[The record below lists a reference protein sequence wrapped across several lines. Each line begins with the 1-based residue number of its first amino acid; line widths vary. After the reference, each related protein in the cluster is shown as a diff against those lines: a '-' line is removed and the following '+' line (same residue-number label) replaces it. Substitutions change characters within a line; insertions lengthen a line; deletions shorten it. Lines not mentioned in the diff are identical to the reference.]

1 MSPFLIPLFYQI
13 YIFFQAIK
21 QLVLISMIFKTFD
34 SDIDKIS
41 SKIGVLGK
49 SFNDIFESYQNWK
62 DKIANLSNPLK
73 GGTLTKSEAKQ
84 QVGGL
89 LSYIF
94 KDNSKEKLVEE
105 FETFKSMMTDYGM
118 TAEEVAKD
126 LGDELNPQIRTYIR
140 NSKDGELTTEGF
152 NASIGNLSLSA
163 KAGKIALQGLAIA
176 GNALLTFAVTEG
188 ISLFVMLFH
197 SLHKKNVVQICIL
210 HSF

>member
-1 MSPFLIPLFYQI
+1 MFEKSFDA
-13 YIFFQAIK
+13 IFTSIK
-21 QLVLISMIFKTFD
+21 QRSN
-34 SDIDKIS
+34 DIEKIS
-41 SKIGVLGK
+41 EQLKGL
-49 SFNDIFESYQNWK
+49 
-62 DKIANLSNPLK
+62 NPLLSDK
-73 GGTLTKSEAKQ
+73 QAKSQAKQ
-84 QVGGL
+84 QVGDL

-94 KDNSKEKLVEE
+94 KDNSKDKLVEE

-126 LGDELNPQIRTYIR
+126 LGDELSPQIQSYVKAA
-140 NSKDGELTTEGF
+140 KDGELTTEGF

-176 GNALLTFAVTEG
+176 GNALLAFAVTEG
-188 ISLFVMLFH
+188 INLFVMLFH

>member
-1 MSPFLIPLFYQI
+1 
-13 YIFFQAIK
+13 
-21 QLVLISMIFKTFD
+21 MIFKTFD
-34 SDIDKIS
+34 SDIDNVT

-49 SFNDIFESYQNWK
+49 SFNNIIELYQKRKTEIAELKDNGYDESQIKN
-62 DKIANLSNPLK
+62 
-73 GGTLTKSEAKQ
+73 

-89 LSYIF
+89 FSYIF
-94 KDNSKEKLVEE
+94 KDNSKDKLVEE

-118 TAEEVAKD
+118 TAEQVAKD
-126 LGDELNPQIRTYIR
+126 LGDELSPQIQAYVKAA
-140 NSKDGELTTEGF
+140 KDGKLTTEGF

-188 ISLFVMLFH
+188 LNLFVMLFH

>member
-1 MSPFLIPLFYQI
+1 M
-13 YIFFQAIK
+13 
-21 QLVLISMIFKTFD
+21 
-34 SDIDKIS
+34 
-41 SKIGVLGK
+41 
-49 SFNDIFESYQNWK
+49 
-62 DKIANLSNPLK
+62 SNPLK
-73 GGTLTKSEAKQ
+73 GGTLTKNQAKQ

-94 KDNSKEKLVEE
+94 KDNSKDKLVEE

-126 LGDELNPQIRTYIR
+126 LGDELSPQIQAYVKAA
-140 NSKDGELTTEGF
+140 KDGELTTEGF

-188 ISLFVMLFH
+188 LNLLVMLSS
-197 SLHKKNVVQICIL
+197 SLHKKRM
-210 HSF
+210 

>member
-1 MSPFLIPLFYQI
+1 M
-13 YIFFQAIK
+13 
-21 QLVLISMIFKTFD
+21 
-34 SDIDKIS
+34 
-41 SKIGVLGK
+41 GK
-49 SFNDIFESYQNWK
+49 SFNDIFNAINKRQE
-62 DKIANLSNPLK
+62 KINDLSNPLK
-73 GGTLTKSEAKQ
+73 GGTLTKNQAKQ

-94 KDNSKEKLVEE
+94 KDNSKDKLVEE

-126 LGDELNPQIRTYIR
+126 LGDELSPQIQAYVKAA
-140 NSKDGELTTEGF
+140 KDGELTTEGF

-188 ISLFVMLFH
+188 LNLLVMLSS
-197 SLHKKNVVQICIL
+197 SLHKKRM
-210 HSF
+210 

>member
-1 MSPFLIPLFYQI
+1 M
-13 YIFFQAIK
+13 
-21 QLVLISMIFKTFD
+21 
-34 SDIDKIS
+34 
-41 SKIGVLGK
+41 GK
-49 SFNDIFESYQNWK
+49 SFNDIFNAINKRQE
-62 DKIANLSNPLK
+62 KINDLSNPLK
-73 GGTLTKSEAKQ
+73 GGTLTKDQAKQ

-126 LGDELNPQIRTYIR
+126 LGDELSPQIQAYVKAA
-140 NSKDGELTTEGF
+140 KDGELTTEGF

-188 ISLFVMLFH
+188 LNLLVMLSS
-197 SLHKKNVVQICIL
+197 SLHKKRM
-210 HSF
+210 

>member
-1 MSPFLIPLFYQI
+1 
-13 YIFFQAIK
+13 
-21 QLVLISMIFKTFD
+21 MIFKTFD
-34 SDIDKIS
+34 SDIDNVT

-49 SFNDIFESYQNWK
+49 SFNNIIELYQKRKTEIAELK
-62 DKIANLSNPLK
+62 DKGYDESQIKN
-73 GGTLTKSEAKQ
+73 

-89 LSYIF
+89 FSYIF
-94 KDNSKEKLVEE
+94 KDNSKDKLVEE

-126 LGDELNPQIRTYIR
+126 LGDELSPQIQAYVKAA
-140 NSKDGELTTEGF
+140 KDGELTTEGF

-188 ISLFVMLFH
+188 LNLLVMLSS
-197 SLHKKNVVQICIL
+197 SLHKKRM
-210 HSF
+210 